1 MTDRIKLAVLGGSS
15 VATPELI
22 RALSE
27 RAERKTT
34 SNSESIEFV
43 SFSIRC
49 CVWLRLEAAP

>member
-1 MTDRIKLAVLGGSS
+1 MSDGIKLSALGGSS

-27 RAERKTT
+27 RAEHKTT

-43 SFSIRC
+43 SFFIRC

>member
-1 MTDRIKLAVLGGSS
+1 MAEQIKFTVLGGSS
-15 VATPELI
+15 VAPPELI
-22 RALSE
+22 RALGE